1 MSYTSSSSFQVGLR
15 ITSIFMAT
23 AGSLVVGVA
32 LLKLHHAM
40 ANSHGPTSIGNFR
53 PLLKL
58 SEKVSIWGIS
68 LLSIAA
74 ALSLTAE
81 FLVLSSAL

>member
-1 MSYTSSSSFQVGLR
+1 MSYTSSPSFQVGLR
-15 ITSIFMAT
+15 VTSIFMAT
-23 AGSLVVGVA
+23 AGSLVVGIA

-58 SEKVSIWGIS
+58 SEKVSIAGIS